1 MSTADIWQYVR
12 AENFII
18 GTAVY
23 HKSNVGNQYNVG
35 KVHAI
40 QNGKVHVKSLED
52 GDVREYEPDSMD
64 LLPVAI
70 YSDVTVVINEGYL
83 SYITIFTVVLLQT
96 HANNWEP
103 TACSS
108 TANFCTSMQ
117 IYICNT

>member
-70 YSDVTVVINEGYL
+70 YSDITVVINEGY
-83 SYITIFTVVLLQT
+83 SSCIYEVLLQT
-96 HANNWEP
+96 PAKI
-103 TACSS
+103 CSS
-108 TANFCTSMQ
+108 TYRQLVYKHVNIHT
-117 IYICNT
+117 CNT